1 MSWWGTGRP
10 GLLRLMVSR
19 RVEHDFVTEQ
29 QTSCI
34 LGGVLLLPCLVL
46 TRTLWRTPASP
57 RSPAYFIKEKQ
68 TFRGE
73 TIGPRAQSSETVE
86 LGPTCMSPDFEFS
99 VLCCCHWGKI
109 IPRCFFFFPL
119 NQKGE
124 MLPGVLAYLSPPA
137 FPGVLAP
144 GSEEGAGSRAAS
156 LAELPADS
164 PSAHA
169 APCHPLCCL
178 GVPGVRLHRPAL
190 TKRQKL

>member
-1 MSWWGTGRP
+1 M
-10 GLLRLMVSR
+10 
-19 RVEHDFVTEQ
+19 
-29 QTSCI
+29 
-34 LGGVLLLPCLVL
+34 
-46 TRTLWRTPASP
+46 
-57 RSPAYFIKEKQ
+57 EKQ

-73 TIGPRAQSSETVE
+73 TVGLRAHSSETGE
-86 LGPTCMSPDFEFS
+86 LGPTSVSSDFEFS
-99 VLCCCHWGKI
+99 VSMLLSLREDY
-109 IPRCFFFFPL
+109 PEVLFFFL

-144 GSEEGAGSRAAS
+144 GSEERAGSQAPS

-169 APCHPLCCL
+169 GPRHPLCCR
-178 GVPGVRLHRPAL
+178 GVPGVSLHRPAL